1 MNKSGGVNMREITYP
16 NTITLEEYLR
26 KLKIWVQN
34 DEKRIDPNCDECYDT
49 KAD

>member
-1 MNKSGGVNMREITYP
+1 MREITYP
-16 NTITLEEYLR
+16 NTITLEEYLS
-26 KLKIWVQN
+26 KLKIWTQN